1 MKMLA
6 EISEEMIAPCG
17 VNCIVCSAYLRD
29 KNSCAGCRASNELI
43 TRKSCRDCLKK
54 RCALNKRLQWCFQCS
69 KFPCSKIKDLNKRY
83 INNYNVNLVQN
94 GVDASKDMAVF
105 LQVQKLKFTCKKCG
119 GIIDQQHKR
128 CSDCGYIFD

>member
-1 MKMLA
+1 MLA

-54 RCALNKRLQWCFQCS
+54 RCALNKEL
-69 KFPCSKIKDLNKRY
+69 
-83 INNYNVNLVQN
+83 
-94 GVDASKDMAVF
+94 
-105 LQVQKLKFTCKKCG
+105 
-119 GIIDQQHKR
+119 
-128 CSDCGYIFD
+128 